1 MALTLQLQQ
10 IGSYGK
16 QHCARRF
23 SRRDLHVTRRCTY
36 TQSFGR
42 IAQNHATKNGGLT
55 ALTYIVHYTLP
66 STHTTLLSYTR
77 AYTYSSLFGLSYPT
91 PCCVIFVC
99 IKSMKVILPVFIVF
113 NFFTIFIIQKT
124 PYQLITAIIMLNI
137 LQQQKSACLY
147 IVF

>member
-1 MALTLQLQQ
+1 MGNNTVLDDSLDAIYTSHADVHILSHSVEQLKITQQKMAGLLHLLT
-10 IGSYGK
+10 
-16 QHCARRF
+16 
-23 SRRDLHVTRRCTY
+23 
-36 TQSFGR
+36 SFT
-42 IAQNHATKNGGLT
+42 IHSQAH
-55 ALTYIVHYTLP
+55 
-66 STHTTLLSYTR
+66 THTTLLSYTR